1 MKECANFPAKRELV
15 WNPLPEQDIR
25 CNTRELLWWPIVGK
39 EKIAFALTWAKRAKT
54 IGLMPEKHME
64 FINPTK
70 TIKFGVTVLC
80 IVDWK
85 TSRVMKSSRV
95 WVTNNDGVLRGVAVG
110 RLKMVETCPS
120 LELPRL
126 FFSSLNLRLTEKTT
140 PDKQEIV
147 NREFSRKMTQVF
159 CQLNDLRVLPNIC

>member
-1 MKECANFPAKRELV
+1 
-15 WNPLPEQDIR
+15 
-25 CNTRELLWWPIVGK
+25 
-39 EKIAFALTWAKRAKT
+39 
-54 IGLMPEKHME
+54 
-64 FINPTK
+64 
-70 TIKFGVTVLC
+70 
-80 IVDWK
+80 
-85 TSRVMKSSRV
+85 MKSSRV

-159 CQLNDLRVLPNIC
+159 CQLNDLRVFPNIC

>member
-1 MKECANFPAKRELV
+1 MAFLLHCIES
-15 WNPLPEQDIR
+15 WNKLCKIIPLLMWRNVRIFQRNASWSEILYLKKTSAVTHENHCDDQSL
-25 CNTRELLWWPIVGK
+25 TRK
-39 EKIAFALTWAKRAKT
+39 KFAFALTWAKRAKT

-95 WVTNNDGVLRGVAVG
+95 WVTNNDGVLQGVAVG

-126 FFSSLNLRLTEKTT
+126 FLFLVELT
-140 PDKQEIV
+140 I
-147 NREFSRKMTQVF
+147 NRENNTR
-159 CQLNDLRVLPNIC
+159 

>member
-1 MKECANFPAKRELV
+1 
-15 WNPLPEQDIR
+15 
-25 CNTRELLWWPIVGK
+25 
-39 EKIAFALTWAKRAKT
+39 
-54 IGLMPEKHME
+54 MPEKHME

-95 WVTNNDGVLRGVAVG
+95 WVTNNDRVLRGVAVG

-147 NREFSRKMTQVF
+147 NREFSRKMTQGF